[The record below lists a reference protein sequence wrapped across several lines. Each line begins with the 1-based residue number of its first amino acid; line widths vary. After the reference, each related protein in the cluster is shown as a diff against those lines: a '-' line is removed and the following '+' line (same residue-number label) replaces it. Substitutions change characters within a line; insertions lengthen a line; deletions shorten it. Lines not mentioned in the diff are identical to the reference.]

1 MPTLSLQKLC
11 HGVRVNARRLEQGVD
26 INILI
31 RSMLSHRLTGEQWP
45 KGHCARNEPR
55 VCATTDGKALRFC
68 ARILCVRLLECLD
81 QWRGGVDVVWR
92 AVMHNRELDLGP
104 QQLLD
109 ELVGD
114 LFACDRDR
122 IPDVDDRGAVVMVDM
137 QSAQVER
144 EDTRDLIRK
153 VDAHTMSGPLGTD
166 LACKE
171 LQGLVVFETVHG
183 VQHLQQLADGVA
195 TLLGSRRMRWHAF
208 HVELQLAV
216 CERRRYREL
225 VLWQALDQPLQA
237 LQLVMIGDQDCL
249 GVLRYDVGTRAT
261 LGVTQ
266 DASMHAVTDQ
276 LQVEDALLAVDDR
289 ELTIRADSG
298 LGDAI
303 LLEVVVKV
311 GHSGL
316 FVGAKQEHDRVPGLD
331 VLCLQRR
338 TGGSQRKNGGDGG
351 SLVVGGASAIETAVL
366 DGTGKRGNTPARSF
380 WYDVD
385 MAQDGILCPVA
396 APANAADIVVHV
408 FGRKPTSFG
417 GPEHELEGTAD
428 LFAKRRMRVGCRR
441 VFDRRDSN
449 GAGQR
454 HHHLVLVFVEIVVD
468 SLLHLVPPLPEYQ
481 EPESTCCK
489 QHKEQVEFLP
499 IFQYKQKDAE

>member
-1 MPTLSLQKLC
+1 MLTLSLQKLC

-26 INILI
+26 INILV
-31 RSMLSHRLTGEQWP
+31 RSVSSHGLTTGEQWP

-55 VCATTDGKALRFC
+55 VCATTDGKALCFC
-68 ARILCVRLLECLD
+68 ARILCVRLLEGLD
-81 QWRGGVDVVWR
+81 KGRGGVDVVWR
-92 AVMHNRELDLGP
+92 AVMHNRELDFGP

-109 ELVGD
+109 ELVSD

-137 QSAQVER
+137 QGAQVER

-171 LQGLVVFETVHG
+171 LQGLVVFETVYG
-183 VQHLQQLADGVA
+183 VQYLQQLADGVEA
-195 TLLGSRRMRWHAF
+195 LLGSRRMRRHAF
-208 HVELQLAV
+208 HVELQFAV

-225 VLWQALDQPLQA
+225 VLGQAFDQPLQA

-261 LGVTQ
+261 LGVTE

-289 ELTIRADSG
+289 ELTIRAESG

-316 FVGAKQEHDRVPGLD
+316 FVGTKQQHDRVPGLD
-331 VLCLQRR
+331 VLRLQRR
-338 TGGSQRKNGGDGG
+338 TGGSQRKDGGNGG
-351 SLVVGGASAIETAVL
+351 SFVVRGAAAIETAVL

-380 WYDVD
+380 WHDVY

-408 FGRKPTSFG
+408 FGCELSSFG
-417 GPEHELEGTAD
+417 SLENKLQGTAD
-428 LFAKRRMRVGCRR
+428 LFAKRCMRAGRR
-441 VFDRRDSN
+441 F
-449 GAGQR
+449 
-454 HHHLVLVFVEIVVD
+454 VLD
-468 SLLHLVPPLPEYQ
+468 
-481 EPESTCCK
+481 
-489 QHKEQVEFLP
+489 
-499 IFQYKQKDAE
+499 

>member
-1 MPTLSLQKLC
+1 MLTLSLEKLC
-11 HGVRVNARRLEQGVD
+11 HGVRVNACRLEQGVD
-26 INILI
+26 VNILV
-31 RSMLSHRLTGEQWP
+31 RSVLSHRLAGEQWP

-55 VCATTDGKALRFC
+55 VCATTDGKALCFC
-68 ARILCVRLLECLD
+68 ARIFCVCLLEGLD
-81 QWRGGVDVVWR
+81 EGRIRVDVVRR
-92 AVMHNRELDLGP
+92 AVGHHGELDFGP
-104 QQLLD
+104 QQLLH

-114 LFACDRDR
+114 LFACDLDR

-183 VQHLQQLADGVA
+183 VQYLQQFADGVEA
-195 TLLGSRRMRWHAF
+195 FLGSRRMRRNAF
-208 HVELQLAV
+208 HVELQLTV

-225 VLWQALDQPLQA
+225 VLGQAFDQPLQA
-237 LQLVMIGDQDCL
+237 LQLVMIGDQESL
-249 GVLRYDVGTRAT
+249 GVLWYDVGTCSAF
-261 LGVTQ
+261 GVTQ

-289 ELTIRADSG
+289 KLTIRAESG

-316 FVGAKQEHDRVPGLD
+316 FVGAKQQHDRVLGLD

-338 TGGSQRKNGGDGG
+338 TGGSQRKDGGNGG
-351 SLVVGGASAIETAVL
+351 SFVVCGTAAIETAIL
-366 DGTGKRGNTPARSF
+366 DSSGKRGNTPARSF
-380 WYDVD
+380 WYDVY

-408 FGRKPTSFG
+408 FGCELSSFG
-417 GPEHELEGTAD
+417 SLENKLQGTAD
-428 LFAKRRMRVGCRR
+428 LFAKRCMRTGRR
-441 VFDRRDSN
+441 W
-449 GAGQR
+449 
-454 HHHLVLVFVEIVVD
+454 VLD
-468 SLLHLVPPLPEYQ
+468 
-481 EPESTCCK
+481 
-489 QHKEQVEFLP
+489 
-499 IFQYKQKDAE
+499 